1 MTGKIV
7 VFCAPSGAG
16 KTTIARAVQKAIPSL
31 HFSVSATTRSARP
44 MEADGVD
51 YFFLTRDQFMKR
63 VSDQEFIE
71 WEEVFGNLYGT
82 LLSHV
87 RDMIDQGMHVIL
99 DIDVKGG
106 LNIKK
111 QFQHRALTIFIEPP
125 DLEVLIARL
134 KARNT
139 ESEESLRRRLDRV
152 PMEMELGKQFDV
164 RVVNDQLETAIA
176 DCTRIIS
183 QFLEK
188 E

>member
-31 HFSVSATTRSARP
+31 HFSVSATTRPSRP

-51 YFFLTRDQFMKR
+51 YFFLSRDQFMAR
-63 VSDQEFIE
+63 VANQEFIE

-87 RDMIDQGMHVIL
+87 HDMMNKGMHVIL

-111 QFQHRALTIFIEPP
+111 QFQKKALTVFIEPP
-125 DLEVLIARL
+125 DMEVLKSRL
-134 KARNT
+134 RSRNT

-164 RVVNDQLETAIA
+164 RIVNDHLETAIA
-176 DCTRIIS
+176 DCTRIIN